1 MAEGADHPPQAYIL
15 AEKSVNAY
23 ALLKKSTS
31 FLLKIVS
38 VVGKIAALPPLYR
51 SSHCAPG
58 PRHRAATGI
67 AGAIAPP
74 FFQR

>member
-38 VVGKIAALPPLYR
+38 VVGKIAALPP
-51 SSHCAPG
+51 CTEVPTAPLD
-58 PRHRAATGI
+58 PDTAQ
-67 AGAIAPP
+67 PLV
-74 FFQR
+74 